1 MALGSRNKISV
12 SFSMA
17 SMTDIVFLLLIFFMI
32 TSTLISPNAL
42 KVLLPSSTSK
52 TMGKQSV
59 SVTIKS
65 DLTYYVNAKPVEAD
79 FVEQKLIELL
89 SGEESP
95 GIILHA
101 DKSVPLE
108 YAVKI
113 MEIANKRKYQL
124 VIATTN
130 K

>member
-52 TMGKQSV
+52 TTGKQSV

>member
-59 SVTIKS
+59 SVTIKP

>member
-52 TMGKQSV
+52 TTGKQSV

-113 MEIANKRKYQL
+113 MDIANKRKYQL